1 MSNVQAVSP
10 KTSEAVFT
18 QPAVAQSSGFNET
31 ITKKLKV
38 PSDLNVIFEEAA
50 QKYNVPSTLLKAVGK
65 AESDFNVRAVSRCGA
80 QGVMQLMP
88 ATARGLGVTDS
99 FDPRQ
104 NIMGG
109 AKYLSQMLQK
119 YNGNA
124 KLALAAYNAGSNNVD
139 KYNGIPPF
147 KETQN
152 YVVKVMEYAGQNM
165 VTTPASSK
173 NKTTYASNVT
183 NPVVQSGS
191 TVARTTTSR
200 IPGAGSSQTPFQNA
214 YSASSDSMYNYVL
227 DSILNFKDF
236 TTDDYMLFIELLKS
250 SLQSTSI
257 AQTWAGD
264 SMSALGL
271 RGNRFE
277 SLF

>member
-10 KTSEAVFT
+10 KAADSVYT
-18 QPAVAQSSGFNET
+18 QPAAAQSSGFNET

-38 PSDLNVIFEEAA
+38 PSNLNTIFEEAA

-99 FDPRQ
+99 FDARQ

-109 AKYLSQMLQK
+109 AKYLSEMLQR
-119 YNGNA
+119 YNGNT

-165 VTTPASSK
+165 VTTPPATKS
-173 NKTTYASNVT
+173 KTTYASAAANAASLT
-183 NPVVQSGS
+183 GS
-191 TVARTTTSR
+191 VGARTTAAKVPASTPAQNSSR
-200 IPGAGSSQTPFQNA
+200 NIYA
-214 YSASSDSMYNYVL
+214 ASSDSQYNNVL
-227 DSILNFKDF
+227 NSILNFKDF

-250 SLQSTSI
+250 SLLSSSI
-257 AQTWAGD
+257 AQTWTGD

-271 RGNRFE
+271 RGDRFQT
-277 SLF
+277 LF